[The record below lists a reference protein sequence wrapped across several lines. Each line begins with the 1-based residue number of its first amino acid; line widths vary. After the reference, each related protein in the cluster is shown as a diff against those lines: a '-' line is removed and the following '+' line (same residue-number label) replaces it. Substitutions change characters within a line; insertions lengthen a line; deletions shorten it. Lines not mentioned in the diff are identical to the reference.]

1 MFVGTERLPPRR
13 WATSECPYSCNST
26 QKKRATTMPMVTS
39 ALRALPESL
48 KPTYPKNARSRK
60 KLQWT
65 FTSMPK
71 ARPILKDPPIYESL
85 PHPPAGD
92 VIRNPLS
99 LLESR
104 GGGTHS
110 GLPSR
115 YDRGR
120 PFRRREDSA
129 KRRSHRRG
137 HRDHSPLPP
146 RRRDAPSPA
155 RHPRGDF

>member
-71 ARPILKDPPIYESL
+71 ARPILKDPPIGLSL
-85 PHPPAGD
+85 PHPLAGD
-92 VIRNPLS
+92 VIPHS

-104 GGGTHS
+104 GGGTHPE
-110 GLPSR
+110 LPSR
-115 YDRGR
+115 YDHGR
-120 PFRRREDSA
+120 PCRCREDSA
-129 KRRSHRRG
+129 RRRSDRRRS
-137 HRDHSPLPP
+137 RDHSPLPP
-146 RRRDAPSPA
+146 RRRGASAPAS
-155 RHPRGDF
+155 HPR